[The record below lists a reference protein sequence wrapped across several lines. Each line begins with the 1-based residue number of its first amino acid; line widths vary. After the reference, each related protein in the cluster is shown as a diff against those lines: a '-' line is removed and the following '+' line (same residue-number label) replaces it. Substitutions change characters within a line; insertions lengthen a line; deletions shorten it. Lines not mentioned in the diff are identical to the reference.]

1 MTQGISYLSVCSG
14 LGGAALALDP
24 LGFREVANAEI
35 EPFCAALLDHRYGS
49 GRPWRMPDPEAE
61 GLTDDERRARRAAI
75 RAVAHLE
82 PTALGGNAPPNLGD
96 FTQIDPSELPPVD
109 MLIGGTPCFTAGHL
123 VLTGNGFRP
132 IETIAPGD
140 MVVTH
145 KGRLR
150 RVVRIGSKSAAVG
163 VLEAVGL
170 QETITCTP
178 DHPFLSAFWRNQNTR
193 RGGRYALVE
202 HLSDLGWISAKDM
215 AGRQWC
221 ALTQYELTAARIPAG
236 RFDEEQAMYVAGLY
250 VGDGHIRQWAGR
262 EKRAV
267 VLSLNPQKMEKLR
280 AVISTDTFFVSQERT
295 SVRATINDTGYANW
309 LDANFGRHSH
319 LKNIPAWVLGHPKRK
334 AFMQGLI
341 DSDGHVSRN
350 GVSFST
356 TSRALAYGI
365 AALLGAEGFSAS
377 VGFVATPDETVIED
391 RTVNQRDYWQV
402 RAFLDDKSRKSRV
415 RHGYRMRTVT
425 GFADAGQA
433 TVFNIEVEDDHSYIV
448 NGAVVHNCQAFSF
461 AGLRRGMA
469 DARGNL
475 TLGFVELAHG
485 LAETNGTRCA
495 LWENVPGVLSDDD
508 NAFGCFLGGFVGA
521 DDALLP
527 CPRPPAGKSNDLW
540 RWRPAGRYPVLDDDG
555 EPTGEIV
562 EREAKHIPKWP
573 RAGMA
578 AGPRARAAWIVRNA
592 QYFGVPQRR
601 ERVFVVVDLGG
612 GPDPAAV
619 LFERKSLREH
629 SREGGKA
636 RQDVAG
642 PVKASAARR
651 GGREDNG
658 DGHSLIPEPV
668 YLGNAEGGAEDA
680 PFLTASNLGKTVNN
694 QTPLV
699 GEPVMFKPSHYTR
712 DKDGAP
718 ATVAPPLS
726 ADADKGDQDAVL
738 LAPVCFGLSTQ
749 QEPKWAENLS
759 PTLALPSKSGGGQV
773 TAVAHALRAEGD
785 QDPVLLAPVPFV
797 ETQIT
802 SPTNRSNPQ
811 PGDPAPTLA
820 AHAHPP
826 AIAFSCKDH
835 GADATMDLAPT
846 LRAMPHAASH
856 ANAGGQLAV
865 AFDLR
870 GREGGVQF
878 EGPHDT
884 ANLRAASGG
893 SSRSYVAFAFE
904 ERGRGDDG
912 RGYDRAPHFSE
923 ELAPTVNTVKPPAV
937 AQEWAVRRL
946 LPVECERLQGVP
958 SYVKYARFSACYD
971 HLNSCAPVD
980 GKSLKSQPYVSPV
993 GVDANS
999 ESARR
1004 ATDHL
1009 NARLHADAPHA
1020 VLHVL
1025 IDSGR
1030 AEAVILSEAHELIAF
1045 VNGADDPT
1053 ESSHQKLSADFVRA
1067 VAHICTTAGNETRL
1081 GAEVFQ
1087 PSAISSS
1094 VPWNGVR
1101 RAETCGRETRDDA
1114 ADVVPNGIIQNNRSK
1129 SITSSLGATTKNCAM
1144 ICEISFCFVAN
1155 AICSFIPPTI
1165 TLANSC
1171 EIRCA
1176 MIVGHT
1182 DIPWR
1187 GKGHAPDGPRYK
1199 AIGNGWAMPVVR
1211 WIGERIAANWPK
1223 D

>member
-1 MTQGISYLSVCSG
+1 MTVQLSYLSICSG

-35 EPFCAALLDHRYGS
+35 EPFCAALLNHRYGS
-49 GRPWRMPDPEAE
+49 GRPWRMPDPEAD
-61 GLTDDERRARRAAI
+61 GLTDDERRERRAAI
-75 RAVAHLE
+75 RAMAHLE
-82 PTALGGNAPPNLGD
+82 LTVLGGNAPPNLGD
-96 FTQIDPSELPPVD
+96 FTQIEPSELPPID
-109 MLIGGTPCFTAGHL
+109 MLIGGTP
-123 VLTGNGFRP
+123 
-132 IETIAPGD
+132 
-140 MVVTH
+140 
-145 KGRLR
+145 
-150 RVVRIGSKSAAVG
+150 
-163 VLEAVGL
+163 
-170 QETITCTP
+170 
-178 DHPFLSAFWRNQNTR
+178 
-193 RGGRYALVE
+193 
-202 HLSDLGWISAKDM
+202 
-215 AGRQWC
+215 
-221 ALTQYELTAARIPAG
+221 
-236 RFDEEQAMYVAGLY
+236 
-250 VGDGHIRQWAGR
+250 
-262 EKRAV
+262 
-267 VLSLNPQKMEKLR
+267 
-280 AVISTDTFFVSQERT
+280 
-295 SVRATINDTGYANW
+295 
-309 LDANFGRHSH
+309 
-319 LKNIPAWVLGHPKRK
+319 
-334 AFMQGLI
+334 
-341 DSDGHVSRN
+341 
-350 GVSFST
+350 
-356 TSRALAYGI
+356 
-365 AALLGAEGFSAS
+365 
-377 VGFVATPDETVIED
+377 
-391 RTVNQRDYWQV
+391 
-402 RAFLDDKSRKSRV
+402 
-415 RHGYRMRTVT
+415 
-425 GFADAGQA
+425 
-433 TVFNIEVEDDHSYIV
+433 
-448 NGAVVHNCQAFSF
+448 CQAFSF

-508 NAFGCFLGGFVGA
+508 NAFGCFLGAFVGA

-573 RAGMA
+573 RAGMV

-601 ERVFVVVDLGG
+601 ERVFLVVDLGG

-619 LFERKSLREH
+619 LFERNSVRGH
-629 SREGGKA
+629 SGARGKA
-636 RQDVAG
+636 GKDVAG
-642 PVKASAARR
+642 PLGSCSAS
-651 GGREDNG
+651 GGFRSTDL
-658 DGHSLIPEPV
+658 DGIGVLIPESV

-718 ATVAPPLS
+718 TTVAPPLS

-738 LAPVCFGLSTQ
+738 LAPI
-749 QEPKWAENLS
+749 A
-759 PTLALPSKSGGGQV
+759 
-773 TAVAHALRAEGD
+773 
-785 QDPVLLAPVPFV
+785 FV

-811 PGDPAPTLA
+811 PGDPSPTLA

-835 GADATMDLAPT
+835 GADATTDLAPT
-846 LRAMPHAASH
+846 LRAIPHAASH

-904 ERGRGDDG
+904 ERARGDDG

-958 SYVKYARFSACYD
+958 D
-971 HLNSCAPVD
+971 
-980 GKSLKSQPYVSPV
+980 
-993 GVDANS
+993 
-999 ESARR
+999 
-1004 ATDHL
+1004 
-1009 NARLHADAPHA
+1009 
-1020 VLHVL
+1020 
-1025 IDSGR
+1025 
-1030 AEAVILSEAHELIAF
+1030 
-1045 VNGADDPT
+1045 
-1053 ESSHQKLSADFVRA
+1053 
-1067 VAHICTTAGNETRL
+1067 
-1081 GAEVFQ
+1081 
-1087 PSAISSS
+1087 
-1094 VPWNGVR
+1094 
-1101 RAETCGRETRDDA
+1101 
-1114 ADVVPNGIIQNNRSK
+1114 
-1129 SITSSLGATTKNCAM
+1129 
-1144 ICEISFCFVAN
+1144 
-1155 AICSFIPPTI
+1155 
-1165 TLANSC
+1165 
-1171 EIRCA
+1171 
-1176 MIVGHT
+1176 GHT

-1187 GKGHAPDGPRYK
+1187 GKGHAPDGPRYR
-1199 AIGNGWAMPVVR
+1199 AIGNGWATPVVR
-1211 WIGERIAANWPK
+1211 WIGERIAENWPK